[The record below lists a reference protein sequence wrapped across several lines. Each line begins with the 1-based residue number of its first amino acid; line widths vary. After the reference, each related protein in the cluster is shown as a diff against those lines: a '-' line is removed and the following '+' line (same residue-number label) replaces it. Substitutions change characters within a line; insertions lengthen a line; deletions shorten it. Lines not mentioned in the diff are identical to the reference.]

1 MASGLAANPV
11 FVSIKPV
18 RIWLEHGEVPVRNLA
33 AVEIGWW
40 GGMQTVGYEGS
51 QFGWV
56 VVVVELVVVVAG
68 LGGGT
73 SGIKP
78 RALPRN
84 DAI

>member
-1 MASGLAANPV
+1 
-11 FVSIKPV
+11 
-18 RIWLEHGEVPVRNLA
+18 
-33 AVEIGWW
+33 
-40 GGMQTVGYEGS
+40 MQTVGYEGS

-56 VVVVELVVVVAG
+56 VVVVELVVVVVG

-78 RALPRN
+78 RAFPRN